1 VFRDAL
7 VIFNGYIIEHA
18 DSGYTPFRVDV
29 TDLAVIGGD
38 NVLTLRV
45 DASLGEGWFYE
56 GAGIYRHVWLV
67 KTAPVHVPQWG
78 VVVRAAVDGTLSI
91 DTDLI
96 NESDARAEFSLQHT
110 VLDGQRQAGAGPRA
124 GPRPFAGLGAA
135 VAGPDRATTHP
146 RPVVAGEPA
155 SLHPGH
161 RDQGRRRGGRSVHD
175 AVRRARR
182 RVSIP
187 TRASSSTT
195 SP

>member
-1 VFRDAL
+1 VGKRLSIEFDGAFRDAL
-7 VIFNGYIIEHA
+7 VIFNGYIMEHA

-38 NVLTLRV
+38 NVLTVRV

-110 VLDGQRQAGAGPRA
+110 VLDGQLASRCWPPR
-124 GPRPFAGLGAA
+124 RPKA
-135 VAGPDRATTHP
+135 VC
-146 RPVVAGEPA
+146 RPGSGSRWP
-155 SLHPGH
+155 
-161 RDQGRRRGGRSVHD
+161 
-175 AVRRARR
+175 
-182 RVSIP
+182 
-187 TRASSSTT
+187 
-195 SP
+195 